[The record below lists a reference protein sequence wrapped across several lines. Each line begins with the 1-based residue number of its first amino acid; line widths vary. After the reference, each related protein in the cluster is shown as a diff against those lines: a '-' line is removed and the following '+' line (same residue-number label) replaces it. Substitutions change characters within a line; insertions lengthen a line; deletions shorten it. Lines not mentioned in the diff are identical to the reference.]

1 MHTVPVAIRIPMTAE
16 VLGRSRFA
24 FSPVH
29 EVVSTVRLRGRHPAP
44 HARRW
49 YHRARERMPV
59 RLRTVLEDLVPDDH
73 PYSPDFLGPAP
84 ERPGETVADLTR
96 RVAETPAE
104 VVEHHLDV
112 ALRGR
117 RMRPDVVEL
126 HASEAAYDRWRRPVP
141 ASLVELIDAGPAAVA
156 ETAAEALL
164 AFHDAAVAED
174 WPSVRSVLDDD
185 VRRRG
190 DVIAARGVLV
200 MLDDLGAG
208 MAWNGEG
215 VTLDRPYEGII
226 DWADD
231 GLLLV
236 PVTSH
241 AGPVQI
247 AAERPVRPMIIYRAD
262 GIARL
267 WERPAEPDPDRAM
280 ADLLGGT
287 RAALLARLTS
297 PMSTG
302 ELSRDLHWS
311 EPNVSY
317 HLMILLRAGL
327 VDRSRRGRQVFY
339 RRTTLGASLAGG

>member
-1 MHTVPVAIRIPMTAE
+1 MPA
-16 VLGRSRFA
+16 
-24 FSPVH
+24 
-29 EVVSTVRLRGRHPAP
+29 RLRDGAGGT
-44 HARRW
+44 W
-49 YHRARERMPV
+49 C
-59 RLRTVLEDLVPDDH
+59 PDDH
-73 PYSPDFLGPAP
+73 PYSPDFLSPPP
-84 ERPGETVADLTR
+84 ERAGETFADLIR

-117 RMRPDVVEL
+117 RMRPEVVEG
-126 HASEAAYDRWRRPVP
+126 HGSEAAYEQWRRPVP
-141 ASLVELIDAGPAAVA
+141 ALLVGLIDAGPAAVA

-164 AFHDAAVAED
+164 AFHDAALAED
-174 WPSVRSVLDDD
+174 WPTVRAVLDDD
-185 VRRRG
+185 VRRRS
-190 DVIAARGVLV
+190 DVIAARGVLA

-215 VTLDRPYEGII
+215 ITLDRPYEGVI

-241 AGPVQI
+241 TGPVQI
-247 AAERPVRPMIIYRAD
+247 AAERPVRPMVIYRAD

-267 WERPAEPDPDRAM
+267 SERSAEPDPDRAI

-287 RAALLARLTS
+287 RAALPGATLAS

-302 ELSRDLHWS
+302 ELSHDQPLVAASR
-311 EPNVSY
+311 
-317 HLMILLRAGL
+317 LLPLDDPAA
-327 VDRSRRGRQVFY
+327 SRPGRPQPPWPPGVL
-339 RRTTLGASLAGG
+339 RRTTLGASLTGG

>member
-29 EVVSTVRLRGRHPAP
+29 EVVSAVRLRGRHPAP
-44 HARRW
+44 HARTW
-49 YHRARERMPV
+49 YARARGRMPAH
-59 RLRTVLEDLVPDDH
+59 LRAVLEALVPDDH
-73 PYSPDFLGPAP
+73 PYSPDFLAPAP
-84 ERPGETVADLTR
+84 EKSTETIDDLTR

-104 VVEHHLDV
+104 IVEHHLDV

-117 RMRPDVVEL
+117 RMRPEVVEG
-126 HASEAAYDRWRRPVP
+126 HGSEAAYEQWRRPVP
-141 ASLVELIDAGPAAVA
+141 ALLVGLIDAGPAAVA

-164 AFHDAAVAED
+164 AFHDAALAED
-174 WPSVRSVLDDD
+174 WPTVRAVLDDD
-185 VRRRG
+185 VRRRS
-190 DVIAARGVLV
+190 DVIAARGVLA

-215 VTLDRPYEGII
+215 ITLDRPYEGVI

-247 AAERPVRPMIIYRAD
+247 AAERPVRPMVIYRAD

-267 WERPAEPDPDRAM
+267 SERSAEPDPDRAI

-287 RAALLARLTS
+287 RAALLARLAS

-311 EPNVSY
+311 EPTVSY

-339 RRTTLGASLAGG
+339 RRTTLGASLTGG

>member
-1 MHTVPVAIRIPMTAE
+1 VAIRIPMTAE

-29 EVVSTVRLRGRHPAP
+29 EVISTMRLRDRHPAP
-44 HARRW
+44 HARTW
-49 YHRARERMPV
+49 YARAHERMPV
-59 RLRTVLEDLVPDDH
+59 RLREVLEALAPDDH
-73 PYSPDFLGPAP
+73 PYSPDFLAPAP
-84 ERPGETVADLTR
+84 ERSTETIDDLTR
-96 RVAETPAE
+96 RVAETPVE

-117 RMRPDVVEL
+117 RVRPDVLDL
-126 HASEAAYDRWRRPVP
+126 HASEAAYEQWRRPVP
-141 ASLVELIDAGPAAVA
+141 APLEGLIEQGPTAVA

-164 AFHDAAVAED
+164 AFYDAAVAED
-174 WPSVRSVLDDD
+174 WPSVRAVLDDD

-190 DVIAARGVLV
+190 DVIAARGVLA
-200 MLDDLGAG
+200 MLADLGSG
-208 MAWNGEG
+208 MSWNGEG
-215 VTLDRPYEGII
+215 ITLDRPYDGVI

-231 GLLLV
+231 GLLLM
-236 PVTSH
+236 PVTAH
-241 AGPVQI
+241 VGPVQF
-247 AAERPVRPMIIYRAD
+247 AAERPVRPMVIYRAD

-267 WERPAEPDPDRAM
+267 WERPADADPDRAM

-287 RAALLARLTS
+287 RAALLTRLTS

-311 EPNVSY
+311 EPTVSY

-327 VDRSRRGRQVFY
+327 VDRNRRGRQVFY
-339 RRTTLGASLAGG
+339 RQTALGASLAGG

>member
-29 EVVSTVRLRGRHPAP
+29 EVVSAVQRRDRHPAP
-44 HARRW
+44 HARTW
-49 YHRARERMPV
+49 YARARERMPAQ
-59 RLRTVLEDLVPDDH
+59 LLEVLEALVPDDH
-73 PYSPDFLGPAP
+73 PYSPDFLAPAP
-84 ERPGETVADLTR
+84 ERSAETIDDLTR
-96 RVAETPAE
+96 RVAETPVA

-117 RMRPDVVEL
+117 RVRPDVVEL
-126 HASEAAYDRWRRPVP
+126 HASEAAYEQWRRPVP
-141 ASLVELIDAGPAAVA
+141 AALVGLIDEGPAAVA
-156 ETAAEALL
+156 RTAAEALL
-164 AFHDAAVAED
+164 SFYDAAVAED
-174 WPSVRSVLDDD
+174 WPAVRAVLDED

-190 DVIAARGVLV
+190 DVIAARGVLA
-200 MLDDLGAG
+200 MLADLGVG
-208 MAWNGEG
+208 MSWTGDG
-215 VTLDRPYEGII
+215 ITLDRPYDGVI

-236 PVTSH
+236 PVTTH
-241 AGPVQI
+241 AGPVQF
-247 AAERPVRPMIIYRAD
+247 AAERPVRPMVLYRAD

-267 WERPAEPDPDRAM
+267 WERPAEADPDRAM

-287 RAALLARLTS
+287 RAALLTRLST

-311 EPNVSY
+311 EPTVSY

-339 RRTTLGASLAGG
+339 RRTTLGSSLAGG